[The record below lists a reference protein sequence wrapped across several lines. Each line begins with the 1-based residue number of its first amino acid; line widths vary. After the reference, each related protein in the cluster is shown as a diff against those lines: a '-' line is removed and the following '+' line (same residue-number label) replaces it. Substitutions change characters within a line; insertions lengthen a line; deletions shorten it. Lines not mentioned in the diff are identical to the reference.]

1 MTLMHDDTTDS
12 THNTVQK
19 TLWSD
24 TLVELLLAALKKG
37 SADPHI
43 VNLLIEMKDRD
54 FEAKYITGKI
64 RKELDEQ
71 AVMRVKKLM
80 KKI

>member
-1 MTLMHDDTTDS
+1 MNDDTTHS
-12 THNTVQK
+12 TVQK

-43 VNLLIEMKDRD
+43 VNLLIEMKDRN
-54 FEAKYITGKI
+54 FEAKYITSKV
-64 RKELDEQ
+64 RKEMDEQ
-71 AVMRVKKLM
+71 AVNRVKKLM
-80 KKI
+80 KKL